1 MFGKKKTK
9 LKLTG
14 RAGMI
19 YSDTNGR
26 VMKIDS
32 EMLACGEYDMVIYER
47 SMQRWQPPF
56 DHESITEKELL
67 TIKQEVERHLKRC
80 HIDWQ
85 A

>member
-1 MFGKKKTK
+1 MFRSHNSN

-19 YSDTNGR
+19 YSDDGR

-32 EMLACGEYDMVIYER
+32 EMLASGEFDMVVYER
-47 SMQRWQPPF
+47 SMQAWQPP
-56 DHESITEKELL
+56 HEKDPVDDEDREK
-67 TIKQEVERHLKRC
+67 IKKNIERHLCRC
-80 HIDWQ
+80 RIDWQ

>member
-19 YSDTNGR
+19 YTDADR

-47 SMQRWQPPF
+47 SMQAWQPPH
-56 DHESITEKELL
+56 DNEPVTDEDRSR
-67 TIKQEVERHLKRC
+67 IKKDIETHLKRC
-80 HIDWQ
+80 SIEWQ